1 MTEAVRER
9 GTSDDLREHY
19 VARFGEAARAEDEPA
34 WLAALRK
41 EAIGRFAEQ
50 GFPTIDLEDWRYTNL
65 SRLVR
70 APREIAPATAE
81 GIDRAEIE
89 RLSFPVFA
97 CSVYVF
103 VNGRFVPELSA
114 PRALSGEMRA
124 GSLAEALGRSSPG
137 LEAHLGRVAC
147 AEEDALVALNT
158 ACFADGALVLVPRD
172 VALEAPIHLVHLS
185 VPAAAPTIS
194 HPRTLIVVG
203 AGSRA
208 VVIEDFVSLGPGDA
222 LTNVVSEVVLEEGA
236 SLEHVQ
242 LLREHDEAA
251 HLANVRVQQARDS
264 HYLAHGISLGG
275 VLSRTDLRVLQCGP
289 GADTEL
295 NGFYVASGRQHVDNH
310 TTIDHARPDGTSR
323 EYYKGV
329 LDGSARGVFAGR
341 VIVRPDAQRTSA
353 RQTNRNLLLSR
364 DAEVDSKPQLEI
376 HADDVRCSHGST
388 IGQLDDDALF
398 YMRARGISEDTAR
411 ALLMRA
417 FAVEITSRIRV
428 PALRDRIDELL
439 LARLLRQAPEAA

>member
-1 MTEAVRER
+1 MTELVGER
-9 GTSDDLREHY
+9 RARDDVREHY
-19 VARFGEAARAEDEPA
+19 VARFGEAARREGEPA

-41 EAIGRFAEQ
+41 EAIGHFAEH
-50 GFPTIDLEDWRYTNL
+50 GFPTVALEDWRYTNL
-65 SRLVR
+65 SKLVR
-70 APREIAPATAE
+70 TPRESGPATAS

-97 CSVYVF
+97 CSVFVF

-114 PRALSGEMRA
+114 PRALSGEIRA
-124 GSLAEALGRSSPG
+124 GSLAEAIGRSSAA
-137 LEAHLGRVAC
+137 LEPHLGHLARAQD
-147 AEEDALVALNT
+147 DALIALNT
-158 ACFADGALVLVPRD
+158 ASFTDGALVVLPKD

-185 VPAAAPTIS
+185 VPAAAATIC
-194 HPRTLIVVG
+194 HPRTLIVAG

-236 SLEHVQ
+236 TLEHVQ

-251 HLANVRVQQARDS
+251 HLANVRVHQARDS
-264 HYLAHGISLGG
+264 RYLAHGISLGG
-275 VLSRTDLRVLQCGP
+275 VLSRTDLRVVIDGP
-289 GADTEL
+289 GADAEL

-341 VIVRPDAQRTSA
+341 VIVRQDAQRTSA

-398 YMRARGISEDTAR
+398 YLRARGLGEDTAR

-417 FAVEITSRIRV
+417 FAVEITSRIQV

-439 LARLLRQAPEAA
+439 LARLLRQEPEAA